1 MVSTEEA
8 DKFAKEHNMLFL
20 ETSAINSKNVENV
33 KRINSQLSLKIFRV
47 GVY

>member
-33 KRINSQLSLKIFRV
+33 SINPKLSLKIFRV